1 MDMPMPPAPSSNHGF
16 YLLGEKTF
24 LLSHIPM
31 FMDPH
36 QAQLFLEV
44 TLSGSGG
51 IDPVK
56 LYHEDQKKYPGSL
69 YVLVTDPLVLPTLA
83 PDAPKPLRT
92 FTGKVYRNWPFDDM
106 AKAPVVIPALTIN
119 VTCSIFFHRF
129 AGDKPLSKLTYYCFK
144 TAESTYLAHVISH
157 PPDFNQIL
165 TAEVHGV
172 DPGHKAIELVFSA
185 ANTIANRLTPNH
197 EESGVQAP
205 GGKHVKVHTK
215 KELAYDAEHLAK
227 AMPAAK

>member
-1 MDMPMPPAPSSNHGF
+1 MDMPMPAAPSSNHGF
-16 YLLGEKTF
+16 YLFGEKTF

-44 TLSGSGG
+44 GLSISGG
-51 IDPVK
+51 ADPVK
-56 LYHEDQKKYPGSL
+56 IYHEDQKKYPGSL

-83 PDAPKPLRT
+83 PDAPKPLRA
-92 FTGKVYRNWPFDDM
+92 FTGKVYRNWPFDDLT
-106 AKAPVVIPALTIN
+106 KAPVVIPALDIK
-119 VTCSIFFHRF
+119 VTRSIFFRSF
-129 AGDKPLSKLTYYCFK
+129 IGAKPLSKLSYYCFR
-144 TAESTYLAHVISH
+144 TAESTYLAHVITQ

-172 DPGHKAIELVFSA
+172 DPGHHALELEFSA
-185 ANTIANRLTPNH
+185 TNSINHKLPPKH
-197 EESGVQAP
+197 EESGVLAS
-205 GGKHVKVHTK
+205 GGKHAKVHTK
-215 KELAYDAEHLAK
+215 AQLVYDAEHLAK